1 MLNSMWLTSCRE
13 KKQAAKRMGK
23 HHISSSEDDSDGA
36 GSGDEGARTEKDDPF
51 FAPEEDPFS
60 DPFFQ
65 VSTHLLLCCV
75 CAFMMQ
81 K

>member
-1 MLNSMWLTSCRE
+1 MWLISCRE

-23 HHISSSEDDSDGA
+23 HHVSSSEDDSDGA
-36 GSGDEGARTEKDDPF
+36 DSGDEGGGAEKNDPF

-65 VSTHLLLCCV
+65 VSTHLFLAASVL
-75 CAFMMQ
+75 F
-81 K
+81 